1 MRRFLVV
8 MGAVLFVTPGAVA
21 RASVPIQPG
30 MFIRTTTNGCT
41 ANFVFDGIGA
51 EAGRVYLGTAAHCV
65 GANGDAVLDEDG
77 QAIGKV
83 AAHGDGSI
91 DADDHRDWAL
101 FEVPASQV
109 ARVDPSVVG
118 HPQMPRGG
126 LPDAAHVAAG
136 DAVQFS
142 GFGQLWVTPALQ
154 QGRTGTLL
162 EFKEPHYSARGP
174 IFFGDSGGPVVDL
187 VSGRAVGV
195 VSLTTVY
202 GPPAT
207 VYETSGPTP
216 GAVISQAAA
225 AGVHVVLRTIEG
237 GKGAL
242 PAPQVVTRTPVARQR
257 PKISFTVDYLLG
269 RRTILVGGHRFV
281 VTAWLRGRKL
291 ELTLKRGD
299 KSVSRAVRKVG
310 SVRPDARLVIAVAT
324 RRAER
329 PRHGAV
335 RRQAPRV
342 PRDRATHL
350 VQALSACRGCAS
362 ARCAGLRRRR
372 RPGRACLR

>member
-142 GFGQLWVTPALQ
+142 GFGQLWVTPGSAAGADRNPAGV
-154 QGRTGTLL
+154 QGAPLLGAGSDLLRRLRWAGRRPRVRSRGRRRLPDDRLRPAGHRVRDERPDPGRGDLTGGGRGGPCRPAHDRAR
-162 EFKEPHYSARGP
+162 EGRPAERAARSRAGRPSRGRGP
-174 IFFGDSGGPVVDL
+174 RSASRSTTSSGGAR
-187 VSGRAVGV
+187 SSSAATG
-195 VSLTTVY
+195 SSS
-202 GPPAT
+202 PP
-207 VYETSGPTP
+207 
-216 GAVISQAAA
+216 
-225 AGVHVVLRTIEG
+225 
-237 GKGAL
+237 
-242 PAPQVVTRTPVARQR
+242 
-257 PKISFTVDYLLG
+257 
-269 RRTILVGGHRFV
+269 
-281 VTAWLRGRKL
+281 
-291 ELTLKRGD
+291 
-299 KSVSRAVRKVG
+299 
-310 SVRPDARLVIAVAT
+310 
-324 RRAER
+324 
-329 PRHGAV
+329 
-335 RRQAPRV
+335 
-342 PRDRATHL
+342 
-350 VQALSACRGCAS
+350 GCAGAS
-362 ARCAGLRRRR
+362 WS
-372 RPGRACLR
+372 

>member
-1 MRRFLVV
+1 MATMRRFLVV
-8 MGAVLFVTPGAVA
+8 TGAVLCVTPGAMA

-30 MFIRTTTNGCT
+30 MFIRTATNACT

-51 EAGRVYLGTAAHCV
+51 EAGRAYLGTAAHCV
-65 GANGDAVLDEDG
+65 GAKGDAVLDEEG
-77 QAIGKV
+77 QTIGKV
-83 AAHGDGSI
+83 AALGDGS
-91 DADDHRDWAL
+91 ADDERDWAL
-101 FEVPASQV
+101 FEVTATQV
-109 ARVDPSVVG
+109 GRVDPSVVG
-118 HPQMPRGG
+118 HPDLPRGG
-126 LPDAAHVAAG
+126 LPDAAHVAPG

-142 GFGQLWVTPALQ
+142 GFGQLWVTPGLQ
-154 QGRTGTLL
+154 QNRTGTLVS
-162 EFKEPHYSARGP
+162 FAEPGYSARGP

-187 VSGRAVGV
+187 ASGRAVGV

-242 PAPQVVTRTPVARQR
+242 PRVPDVARDQDAGR
-257 PKISFTVDYLLG
+257 PAAPEDQLHDRLPP
-269 RRTILVGGHRFV
+269 RAAHDR
-281 VTAWLRGRKL
+281 RGRPQARRHRL
-291 ELTLKRGD
+291 AARAQAGADAQAWRQGRQPGGQEGRLGAAGRTARDRG
-299 KSVSRAVRKVG
+299 
-310 SVRPDARLVIAVAT
+310 AT

-329 PRHGAV
+329 PRHRAV

-342 PRDRATHL
+342 PR
-350 VQALSACRGCAS
+350 
-362 ARCAGLRRRR
+362 
-372 RPGRACLR
+372 